1 MSRARYCPSQKR
13 ECSGWNPTNLAKNS
27 NFYPVILAGGRG
39 TRFWPLSR
47 KKRAKQLLALDGK
60 QTMIQQTVARLLPLA
75 PPKQFWIIT
84 NDDLRPAI
92 LKQLPK
98 LPKTQVLAE
107 PVGRNTA
114 PAIGLAAFLLL
125 RAHPDAVIGMFPS
138 DHVIADEKSYRATIE
153 RGVEIAVAG
162 GNIVVLGIRPSRAE
176 TGYGYIEAGSVFSGD
191 VLRVRRFTEK
201 PDAEKAAAFVAA
213 QNYFWNSGMFLWSA
227 RTLANALREH
237 LPKTALLLEEIADA
251 FGTRRFAAIFRKLY
265 PKCENISIDY
275 AVLEPRS
282 AKGERASNLFCLPA
296 DFGWNDLGS
305 WTALHEHHTAK
316 SNAPA
321 GNLINS
327 AGVFALN
334 ARGNY
339 VYAPG
344 KFVATVGVND
354 LVVVETPDA
363 LLITTRQ
370 NAQDVGK
377 VVKYLDEKK
386 LHRLV

>member
-1 MSRARYCPSQKR
+1 M
-13 ECSGWNPTNLAKNS
+13 AKNS

-60 QTMIQQTVARLLPLA
+60 QTMIQQTVARLLPLSTA
-75 PPKQFWIIT
+75 KKFWIIA
-84 NDDLRPAI
+84 NEDLRLAI
-92 LKQLPK
+92 AKQLPK
-98 LPKTQVLAE
+98 LPKAQILAE

-125 RAHPDAVIGMFPS
+125 REDPEATIGMFPS
-138 DHVIADEKSYRATIE
+138 DHVIADEKRYLETLE
-153 RGVEIAVAG
+153 RGIEIAAAG
-162 GNIVVLGIRPSRAE
+162 PNIVVLGIRPNRAE
-176 TGYGYIEAGSVFSGD
+176 TGYGYIEAGALFRGD
-191 VLRVRRFTEK
+191 ALHVRRFTEK
-201 PDAEKAAAFVAA
+201 PNAETAAEFVAA
-213 QNYFWNSGMFLWSA
+213 GNYFWNSGMFLWSA

-237 LPKTALLLEEIADA
+237 LPKTAPILEEIAST
-251 FGTRRFAAIFRKLY
+251 FGTARFAATFRRLY

-282 AKGERASNLFCLPA
+282 AKGEKGSNIFCLPA

-305 WTALHEHHTAK
+305 WTALHEHQMAK
-316 SNAPA
+316 STPQE
-321 GNLINS
+321 GNLVAS
-327 AGVFALN
+327 QGVFLLN

-339 VYAPG
+339 VHAPG
-344 KFVATVGVND
+344 KFVAAVGVTD
-354 LVVVETPDA
+354 LVVVETADA

-370 NAQDVGK
+370 QAQDVGK

-386 LHRLV
+386 MSKLV